1 MTPNKNEFNNHIA
14 EIDKR
19 AFVAYYNENS
29 IMPVSQD
36 VNDPDFMFRRESLYR
51 MLGIPLPTLCGKQ
64 ILELGP
70 GGGFNAIAVTHYK
83 PRSYVFVDAAK
94 ISLQELKRKKAT
106 GLFGDVEID
115 IIQSNIFDYA
125 DKRVFDLVIIEGVI
139 PGQTKPDEIL
149 KHAASFVAP
158 NSFLVTTTTTAA
170 GLMSEVCRRLF
181 RPFILDQGKTF
192 DEQIAI
198 SEKIFDPH
206 LKSLETRTRPT
217 RDWVLDVILH
227 EWENGAKVV
236 FSLLDSC
243 RTLGPN
249 FEFYNSSPK
258 FFIDDRFYKKINR
271 PSGVPSESLSQQFSH
286 LPLAFLD
293 YRVSLLDILKSG
305 CELDVE
311 DLCTTLFNIQLDI
324 VEANSYNK
332 LEEFMSYLKKL
343 KKLLPDVSSP
353 TVVAIDEFL
362 IKFPEIIKKKILLD
376 LPEFSS
382 WWGRGQQ
389 YSSFTRIR

>member
-1 MTPNKNEFNNHIA
+1 MTLNKKEFNNHIA

-83 PRSYVFVDAAK
+83 PSSYVFVDAAK
-94 ISLQELKRKKAT
+94 ISIQELKRKKAT

-149 KHAASFVAP
+149 KHAATFVAP

-170 GLMSEVCRRLF
+170 SLMSEVCRRLF

-192 DEQIAI
+192 DEQIVIA
-198 SEKIFDPH
+198 EEIFDPH
-206 LKSLETRTRPT
+206 LKSLKTRTRPT

-227 EWENGAKVV
+227 EWESGAKVV

-243 RTLGPN
+243 RALGPN

-258 FFIDDRFYKKINR
+258 FLIDDRFYKKIN
-271 PSGVPSESLSQQFSH
+271 
-286 LPLAFLD
+286 
-293 YRVSLLDILKSG
+293 
-305 CELDVE
+305 
-311 DLCTTLFNIQLDI
+311 
-324 VEANSYNK
+324 
-332 LEEFMSYLKKL
+332 
-343 KKLLPDVSSP
+343 
-353 TVVAIDEFL
+353 
-362 IKFPEIIKKKILLD
+362 
-376 LPEFSS
+376 
-382 WWGRGQQ
+382 
-389 YSSFTRIR
+389 

>member
-1 MTPNKNEFNNHIA
+1 MTLNKKEFNNHIA

-19 AFVAYYNENS
+19 AFVTYYNENS

-36 VNDPDFMFRRESLYR
+36 INDPDFMFRRESLYR
-51 MLGIPLPTLCGKQ
+51 MLGIPLPSLCSKQ

-70 GGGFNAIAVTHYK
+70 GGGFNASAVTHYK

-94 ISLQELKRKKAT
+94 ISIQELKRKKTA

-115 IIQSNIFDYA
+115 IIESNIFDYA

-149 KHAASFVAP
+149 RHAATFVAP

-170 GLMSEVCRRLF
+170 SLMSEVCRRLF

-192 DEQIAI
+192 DEQIVIA
-198 SEKIFDPH
+198 EKIFDPH
-206 LKSLETRTRPT
+206 LKSLKTRTRPT

-243 RTLGPN
+243 RALGPN

-258 FFIDDRFYKKINR
+258 FLIDDRFYKKINR

-286 LPLAFLD
+286 LSLAFLD
-293 YRVSLLDILKSG
+293 YRVSLLDVLKSG
-305 CELDVE
+305 HELDVE
-311 DLCTTLFNIQLDI
+311 DLCMTLFNIQVDI
-324 VEANSYNK
+324 VESNSYNK

-343 KKLLPDVSSP
+343 KKLLPDVSNP

-362 IKFPEIIKKKILLD
+362 TKFPDIIKREILLD

-382 WWGRGQQ
+382 WWGRGAQ
-389 YSSFTRIR
+389 YCSFTRLR